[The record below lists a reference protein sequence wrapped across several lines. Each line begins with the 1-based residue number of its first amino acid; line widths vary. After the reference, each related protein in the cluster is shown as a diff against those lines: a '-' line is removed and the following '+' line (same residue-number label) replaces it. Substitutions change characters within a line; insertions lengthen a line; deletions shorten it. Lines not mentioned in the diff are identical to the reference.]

1 MRQETPRYTR
11 SHRLL
16 KIYIS
21 LLSLR
26 PIIQIQF
33 RNKLTSHFYESLT
46 IKSNYSFSR
55 IPTISNIE
63 NFLTFN
69 TLTSPRNEEK
79 EKKTKN
85 PLRNVEKQTE
95 FKNLWARERSGSRTG
110 ETTLLTCQ
118 EARQGNCPRPFV
130 PPT

>member
-79 EKKTKN
+79 KNKN